1 MLAKGFSF
9 AATLLLLGAA
19 FTCEYYTHTHAPTL
33 RSASCCLV
41 VGEGSD
47 ASVVDHEGRVSLAEA
62 PSFLAELGKM
72 TVGRRSP
79 RAPQVR
85 KGSL

>member
-1 MLAKGFSF
+1 MSTIRTRTLQHCVALAVALF
-9 AATLLLLGAA
+9 
-19 FTCEYYTHTHAPTL
+19 
-33 RSASCCLV
+33 